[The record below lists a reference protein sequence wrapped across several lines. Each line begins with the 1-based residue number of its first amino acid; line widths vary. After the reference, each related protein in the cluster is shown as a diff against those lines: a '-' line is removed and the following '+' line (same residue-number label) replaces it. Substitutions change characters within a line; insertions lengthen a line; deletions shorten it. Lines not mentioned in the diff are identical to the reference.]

1 MLLENFIN
9 FLDKN
14 YHHKRIIKFLKKYQ
28 IDLFIDI
35 GAHKGEFLLNLVSD
49 IKFKKAY
56 TFEPQEDIFEI
67 LKNNLINDKRIIH
80 NNFALSNTNDKKQI
94 NINKLTSTSSLS
106 NLNRDSLFLKFKNLL
121 LKQKNEKL
129 KTYEVK
135 TSTLDNYFEKL
146 NLENSL
152 IKIDVEGYE
161 LNVLNGSKNI
171 INKINF
177 ILIEN
182 HFFNIYENNNN
193 NECHDFLVKN
203 NFKLIK
209 KFRFPLLHFED
220 RLYKNNTI

>member
-28 IDLFIDI
+28 IDLFIDV
-35 GAHKGEFLLNLVSD
+35 GAHKGEFLLNLISS
-49 IKFKKAY
+49 IKFDKAY

-67 LKNNLINDKRIIH
+67 LKNKLINDKRIIH
-80 NNFALSNTNDKKQI
+80 NNFALSDVNDSKQI

-106 NLNRDSLFLKFKNLL
+106 NLNKNSFFLKFKNLL
-121 LKQKNEKL
+121 LKQKKEKL

-135 TSTLDNYFEKL
+135 TKTIDDYFEKI

-161 LNVLNGSKNI
+161 LNVLKGSKNT

-182 HFFNIYENNNN
+182 HFFDIYENNNKE
-193 NECHDFLVKN
+193 ECHDFLVKN

-220 RLYKNNTI
+220 RLYKNSTI